1 MKKFN
6 LGLSIGLL
14 IGFLVFSIPALAD
27 GIIKVNLL
35 VNGQKHNAEV
45 IMVNNKTYVPL
56 RQFSEL
62 IGYKVD
68 WNQKT
73 STVSLSNDGSENGN
87 VDSESVNSNN
97 ETSKDY
103 TITRDSGYTIVM
115 FNDGFTL
122 SINGSNTNN
131 NSLNK
136 YFHVTLV
143 NFSSQ
148 NIYTDYNCFKY
159 VSSVGTIVEAEPCIL
174 NNSYLNNI
182 ELYPKTNSSGMLLFK
197 EIIDIDYLIYND
209 GIHYAEIHDITTSD
223 LTNGIKLFLLN
234 S

>member
-6 LGLSIGLL
+6 FGLSVGLL
-14 IGFLVFSIPALAD
+14 IGFLVFTGVALAD

-62 IGYKVD
+62 IGYRVD

-73 STVSLSNDGSENGN
+73 STVSLNNGSSENS
-87 VDSESVNSNN
+87 DSE
-97 ETSKDY
+97 TGKDY
-103 TITRDSGYTIVM
+103 TIDRENGYPIVM

-122 SINGSNTNN
+122 SIKGSNTNSK
-131 NSLNK
+131 SLNK
-136 YFHVTLV
+136 YYHVTLV
-143 NFSSQ
+143 NFSSK
-148 NIYTDYNCFKY
+148 NVYTDYNCFKY

-174 NNSYLNNI
+174 NNSYLNSV
-182 ELYPKTNSSGMLLFK
+182 ELYPNTNSGGMLLFK
-197 EIIDIDYLIYND
+197 EIVDIDYLIYDD
-209 GIHYAEIHDITTSD
+209 GIHSAEINNIATSD
-223 LTNGIKLFLLN
+223 LSNDITLFLLN
-234 S
+234 N